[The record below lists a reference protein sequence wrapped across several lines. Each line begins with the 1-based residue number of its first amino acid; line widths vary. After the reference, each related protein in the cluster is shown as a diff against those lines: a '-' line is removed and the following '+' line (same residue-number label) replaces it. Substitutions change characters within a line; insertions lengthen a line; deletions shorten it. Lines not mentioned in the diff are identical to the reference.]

1 MNGNGRKPV
10 FLLVESQISER
21 ASGFFVFYEGGMK
34 MDVNVCV
41 LGKTVVS
48 GSMGQA
54 VYIDTGGML
63 T

>member
-1 MNGNGRKPV
+1 MNGSRCKPV
-10 FLLVESQISER
+10 FLLAESRISER
-21 ASGFFVFYEGGMK
+21 VSGFSVFHEGGMK